1 MAETRP
7 GHCAVGHSAMAA
19 ALGLFCI
26 LALAFQAA
34 APARAGDLP
43 VLAAMDADVT
53 ARVVRV
59 DEEGRAHG
67 VAALNPDLPLSPASV
82 SKLFVAADALRTY
95 GAGYAFTTPLY
106 RTGPVRDG
114 VLLGDLVYVSAGDP
128 ALTQRDLGS
137 MAELLRAT
145 GITRIAGDLR
155 LNLQR
160 FGPLECEIR
169 DRCNALHRSAHAYD
183 APLAPAIVDFG
194 TVAVVVTP
202 GAQAGS
208 PATVA
213 TLPFPIP
220 AIRLAGQ
227 VATHADATALNAGR
241 TTAGGIDTLSVTG
254 SIAAGSAPFIFYRS
268 VSDPTLVLGQILQG
282 YLGRAG
288 IALEG
293 RLVLEDAPLPASAR
307 RLLGH
312 AGQRLGLTLAD
323 MLRFS
328 NNALAD
334 MLTLNLAVDLQA
346 GRHGGL
352 AAASARLGET
362 VLGPGDGRDPAL
374 RSGSGL
380 SPDSRV
386 SAAAIVALL
395 HGMYLDD
402 ASFPDFYAGLEV
414 PASAHGRAIR
424 RGSPDWRTRISGKTG
439 WLSEPRSVFGFAGYW
454 RARGGGFGA
463 YAVLVNSRQ
472 GRPFGRGHAF
482 DAVRADLTR
491 LLERH

>member
-1 MAETRP
+1 MNRTMTRHRGLP
-7 GHCAVGHSAMAA
+7 CRFLSLAAVLAAFLLAATTRAA
-19 ALGLFCI
+19 AD
-26 LALAFQAA
+26 
-34 APARAGDLP
+34 DLP

-53 ARVVRV
+53 ALVVRF
-59 DEEGRAHG
+59 DERGAAHR
-67 VAALNPDLPLSPASV
+67 VAALAPEQPLSPASV
-82 SKLFVAADALRTY
+82 SKLFAAADALRLY
-95 GAGYAFTTPLY
+95 GAGHAFTTPLFG
-106 RTGPVRDG
+106 TGPVREG
-114 VLLGDLVYVSAGDP
+114 VLQGDLVYVSAGDP
-128 ALTQRDLGS
+128 SLTQRDLGS

-145 GITRIAGDLR
+145 GISRIAGNLR
-155 LNLQR
+155 INLQR
-160 FGPLECEIR
+160 LGPLDCEIK

-183 APLAPAIVDFG
+183 APLAAAMVDFG
-194 TVAVVVTP
+194 TIAVVVTP
-202 GAQAGS
+202 GERAGA

-220 AIRLAGQ
+220 AIRLTGQ
-227 VATHADATALNAGR
+227 VATHAETTAINAGR
-241 TTAGGIDTLSVTG
+241 TTLGGSDTLSVTG
-254 SIAAGSAPFIFYRS
+254 SIAAASPPFVFYRS
-268 VSDPTLVLGQILQG
+268 VSDPALVLGQILQG
-282 YLGRAG
+282 YLARAG

-293 RLVLEDAPLPASAR
+293 SLVVEDAAIPGSAR

-312 AGQRLGLTLAD
+312 TGQRLGLTLAD

-334 MLTLNLAVDLQA
+334 LLTLNLAADRQA

-352 AAASARLGET
+352 AAAAARLGET
-362 VLGPGDGRDPAL
+362 VLGPGDGIDPAL

-402 ASFPDFYAGLEV
+402 ANFPDFYAGLEV

-424 RGSPDWRTRISGKTG
+424 RGSADWQNRIAGKTG

-463 YAVLVNSRQ
+463 FAVLVNSRQ
-472 GRPFGRGHAF
+472 GRPFGRNHAF
-482 DAVRADLTR
+482 DAVRSDLSAI
-491 LLERH
+491 LERH